1 MPYSNLDL
9 TQSITGYA
17 MNSIAMHAA
26 LLADASHSLSTLSN
40 GVAIVSA
47 LGAGLVVVMG
57 ATWYLSAT
65 IQRSTDQLALNN
77 RAVNKLSGDV
87 IALRRELGV
96 RDNACAQHRQKYNKA
111 LNTCHEAIKDQGVL
125 INTIRKQ
132 LPVAS

>member
-9 TQSITGYA
+9 AQTITGYT
-17 MNSIAMHAA
+17 MNAIAMYAA
-26 LLADASHSLSTLSN
+26 LLADTSHSLSTLSN

-65 IQRSTDQLALNN
+65 IQRSTDQLTLNN
-77 RAVNKLSGDV
+77 RAVNKLSSDV
-87 IALRRELGV
+87 LALRRELGV
-96 RDNACAQHRQKYNKA
+96 RDNACAQHREKYNKA
-111 LNTCHEAIKDQGVL
+111 LSTCHEAIKDQGVL